1 MRYPKLSVGED
12 LSCPHIK
19 KVALVTGGGQGIG
32 KGIVR
37 HLLNAGMAVAIA
49 EVDAE
54 AGQEAEES
62 FHQLGPV
69 KFYEAN
75 VSDEASVERVLGLI
89 MRHFGRLDA
98 LVNNAGI
105 AHPGNAPVHELPLEE
120 WDRVIGTNLTGMF
133 LCVKH
138 SIPHLRRTKGAI
150 VNIASTR
157 AIQSEPNTE
166 AYSASK
172 GGVLALTHSLAVSL
186 GPDMR
191 VNCISPGWI
200 DVSEWKK
207 AKQAK
212 KPHLT
217 DMDHAQHPAGRV
229 GNPEDIASLA
239 AFLISGEAGFITG
252 QNFVVDG
259 GMTKKMIYEE

>member
-1 MRYPKLSVGED
+1 MSTHR
-12 LSCPHIK
+12 

-37 HLLNAGMAVAIA
+37 HLLKQGMAVTIA
-49 EVDAE
+49 EIDGE
-54 AGQEAEES
+54 AGREAEES
-62 FHQLGPV
+62 FKNFGPV
-69 KFYEAN
+69 QFHETN
-75 VSDEASVERVLGLI
+75 VGDEDSVQRAVRLTVE
-89 MRHFGRLDA
+89 HFGRLDT

-105 AHPGNAPVHELPLEE
+105 AHPRNAPVHELSLEE
-120 WDRVIGTNLTGMF
+120 WNRVIGINLTGMF

-138 SIPHLRRTKGAI
+138 CVMHLRRTKGAI

-172 GGVLALTHSLAVSL
+172 GGVLALTHSLAMSL
-186 GPDMR
+186 GPDIR

-207 AKQAK
+207 AKQSK
-212 KPHLT
+212 KLHLT
-217 DMDHAQHPAGRV
+217 EKDHTQHPAGRV
-229 GNPEDIASLA
+229 GKPEDIASLV

>member
-1 MRYPKLSVGED
+1 MATHR
-12 LSCPHIK
+12 

-32 KGIVR
+32 KCIVR
-37 HLLNAGMAVAIA
+37 HLLNEGMAVAIA
-49 EVDAE
+49 EVDGE
-54 AGQEAEES
+54 AGREAEES
-62 FHQLGPV
+62 FQHLGPV
-69 KFYEAN
+69 QFYETD
-75 VSDEASVERVLGLI
+75 VGSEASAERAVRLTVE
-89 MRHFGRLDA
+89 HFGRLDA

-105 AHPGNAPVHELPLEE
+105 AHPRNAPIHELPLEI
-120 WDRVIGTNLTGMF
+120 WNRVIGTNLTGMF

-138 SIPHLRRTKGAI
+138 SVPHLQRTKGAI

-172 GGVLALTHSLAVSL
+172 GGILALTHSLAVSL
-186 GPDMR
+186 GPDIR

-217 DMDHAQHPAGRV
+217 EMDHAQHPAGRV
-229 GNPEDIASLA
+229 GKPEDIASLA